1 MIQTLKKLLTYAKPW
16 RKTLALTVFVL
27 IAGALMNLFTPAV
40 VRRITAVL
48 QSGGQGAQTKILY
61 LALFLAVTY
70 VVRGIFR
77 FLAIWQAHVAA
88 WSYVPALTLKVY
100 DRIQH
105 LSPKW
110 YGKNRV
116 GDIMSRVLTD
126 TRNLEILIAHTL
138 PDLLS
143 NLVIIVGVSVML
155 FTINPYLAAITLIPV
170 PFVIYASTFYSK
182 KVSPL
187 YKINSRFFGVLSSSM
202 QDRISGMKEI
212 QAVSVEEREYKSLA
226 EMCKTYRKINIHAN
240 FANGIYNPIVEFL
253 TSFGTVLVAAIG
265 GTLAL
270 RGSLTAADIVGFF
283 MYLSLFYT
291 PLTTLARLAEDVQTC
306 TASGERVLQL
316 LEEKSDIIEK
326 ENAVDI
332 GLSKGNVAFCNVSFG
347 YENTEL
353 LNNISFEA
361 KSGEMLAVVGAT
373 GAGKTTMVSLMERFY
388 DADSGKITLDGTD
401 ISDLTLACLRN
412 NLSVVLQDVFLF
424 NGTVM
429 ENIRYGA
436 PYATDEEV
444 IKAAKAA
451 HADEFI
457 REMADGYNTVV
468 GERGTR
474 LSGGQKQRI
483 AIARAILRPAPVLIL
498 DEATSAVD
506 NETEEMIRQ
515 SIDALSGEKTIIV
528 IAHRLSTVRSA
539 DKIIVLENGG
549 ISESG
554 THEELLKKNGLY
566 HRLWLSQQDAITV

>member
-61 LALFLAVTY
+61 LALFLAATY

-212 QAVSVEEREYKSLA
+212 QAFSAEEREYKSLA

-332 GLSKGNVAFCNVSFG
+332 GLSKGDIAFCNVSFG
-347 YENTEL
+347 YEDTEL

-401 ISDLTLACLRN
+401 INDLTLACLRN

-436 PYATDEEV
+436 PHATDEEV
-444 IKAAKAA
+444 IKAAKTA

-515 SIDALSGEKTIIV
+515 SIDALSGKKTIIV

-539 DKIIVLENGG
+539 DKIIVLENGR

>member
-212 QAVSVEEREYKSLA
+212 QAVSAEEREYKSLA

-515 SIDALSGEKTIIV
+515 SIDALSGKKTIIV

-539 DKIIVLENGG
+539 DKIIVLENGR

>member
-212 QAVSVEEREYKSLA
+212 QAVSAEEREYKSLA

>member
-212 QAVSVEEREYKSLA
+212 QAFSAERREYQSLA

-316 LEEKSDIIEK
+316 LEEKSDIAEK
-326 ENAVDI
+326 ENAADI
-332 GLSKGNVAFCNVSFG
+332 GLSKGNIAFCNVSFG
-347 YENTEL
+347 YEDGEL

-373 GAGKTTMVSLMERFY
+373 GAGKTTMVSLMERFF
-388 DADSGKITLDGTD
+388 DVDSGKITLDGTD
-401 ISDLTLACLRN
+401 INDLTLACLRN

-436 PYATDEEV
+436 SNATDEEV
-444 IKAAKAA
+444 IKAAKTA

-457 REMADGYNTVV
+457 REMTDGYNTVV
-468 GERGTR
+468 GERGMR

-506 NETEEMIRQ
+506 NETEEMIRK
-515 SIDALSGEKTIIV
+515 SIDALSGKKTIIV

-539 DKIIVLENGG
+539 DKIIVLENGR

-566 HRLWLSQQDAITV
+566 HRLWISQQDTITV

>member
-212 QAVSVEEREYKSLA
+212 QAVSAEEREYKSLA

-515 SIDALSGEKTIIV
+515 SIDALSGKKTIIV

>member
-48 QSGGQGAQTKILY
+48 QSGGQGAQIKILY

-212 QAVSVEEREYKSLA
+212 QAVSAEEREYKSLA

-401 ISDLTLACLRN
+401 INDLTLACLRN

-515 SIDALSGEKTIIV
+515 SIDALSGKKTIIV

>member
-212 QAVSVEEREYKSLA
+212 QAVSAEEREYKSLA

-498 DEATSAVD
+498 DEATSSVD

-515 SIDALSGEKTIIV
+515 SIDALSGKKTIIV

-539 DKIIVLENGG
+539 DKIIVLENGR

>member
-212 QAVSVEEREYKSLA
+212 QAVSAEEREYKSLA

-498 DEATSAVD
+498 DEATSSVD

-515 SIDALSGEKTIIV
+515 SIDALSGKKTIIV

>member
-212 QAVSVEEREYKSLA
+212 QAVSAEEREYKSLA
-226 EMCKTYRKINIHAN
+226 EMCKTYRKMNIHAN

-515 SIDALSGEKTIIV
+515 SIDALSGKKTIIV

>member
-1 MIQTLKKLLTYAKPW
+1 MIQTLKKLLTYAEPW

-61 LALFLAVTY
+61 LALFLAATY

-212 QAVSVEEREYKSLA
+212 QAFSAEEREYKSLA

-347 YENTEL
+347 YEDTEL

-401 ISDLTLACLRN
+401 INDLTLACLRN

-436 PYATDEEV
+436 PHATDEEV
-444 IKAAKAA
+444 IKAAKTA

-457 REMADGYNTVV
+457 REMTDGYNTVV

-539 DKIIVLENGG
+539 DKIIVLENGR

>member
-212 QAVSVEEREYKSLA
+212 QAFSAEEREYKSLA

-316 LEEKSDIIEK
+316 LEEKSDINEK

-347 YENTEL
+347 YEDAEL

-401 ISDLTLACLRN
+401 INDLTLACLRN
-412 NLSVVLQDVFLF
+412 NLSVVLQEVFLF

-436 PYATDEEV
+436 PHATDEEV

-515 SIDALSGEKTIIV
+515 SIDALSGKKTIIV

-539 DKIIVLENGG
+539 DKIIVLENGR

>member
-212 QAVSVEEREYKSLA
+212 QAVSAEEREYKSLA

-388 DADSGKITLDGTD
+388 AADSGKITLDGTD

>member
-212 QAVSVEEREYKSLA
+212 QAFSAEEREYKSLA

-265 GTLAL
+265 GTIAL

-316 LEEKSDIIEK
+316 LEEKSDINEK

-401 ISDLTLACLRN
+401 INDLTLACLRN

-436 PYATDEEV
+436 PHATDEEV
-444 IKAAKAA
+444 IKAAKTA

-457 REMADGYNTVV
+457 REMTDGYNTVV

-483 AIARAILRPAPVLIL
+483 AIARAILRPAPILIL

-515 SIDALSGEKTIIV
+515 SIDALSGKKTIIV

>member
-212 QAVSVEEREYKSLA
+212 QAFSAEEREYKSLA

-401 ISDLTLACLRN
+401 INDLTLACLRN

-436 PYATDEEV
+436 QHATDEEV

-515 SIDALSGEKTIIV
+515 SIDALSGKKTIIV

-539 DKIIVLENGG
+539 DKIIVLENGR

-566 HRLWLSQQDAITV
+566 HRLWLSQQDTITV

>member
-88 WSYVPALTLKVY
+88 WSYVPALPLKVY

-105 LSPKW
+105 ISPKW

-170 PFVIYASTFYSK
+170 PFVIYASTYYSK

-212 QAVSVEEREYKSLA
+212 QAVSAEEREYKSLA
-226 EMCKTYRKINIHAN
+226 EMCKTYRKINIPAN
-240 FANGIYNPIVEFL
+240 FAYGIYNPIVEFL
-253 TSFGTVLVAAIG
+253 SSFGTVLVAAIG

-283 MYLSLFYT
+283 MNLSLVYT